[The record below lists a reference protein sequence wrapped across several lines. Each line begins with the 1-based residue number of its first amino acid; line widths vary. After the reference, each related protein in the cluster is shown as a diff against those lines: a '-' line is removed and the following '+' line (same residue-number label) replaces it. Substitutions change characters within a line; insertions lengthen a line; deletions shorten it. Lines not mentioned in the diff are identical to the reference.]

1 MDSHQIG
8 DRSTNLWT
16 QTWGRKKHGHFLWPM
31 GLRLSTCVASSEVE
45 KIQECIS
52 YSAILHYTD
61 LRKRQSFPN
70 SVRPTIFNFYY
81 LVSRSLINE
90 IPVKEATQLATT
102 CCHKWYSEKKSCKL
116 LMVTQTHMRKINGKN
131 LIFLFSESG
140 RRQSFTHNID
150 CHTLQKLW
158 NVPLPNTL
166 YACQWH
172 HSRRA
177 RDHMRR
183 LRPYSGS
190 VYQRIVVAVNMAG
203 VNENDSFRMTAL
215 HFAWITQTRK

>member
-1 MDSHQIG
+1 M
-8 DRSTNLWT
+8 TY
-16 QTWGRKKHGHFLWPM
+16 
-31 GLRLSTCVASSEVE
+31 GLTAIDQSIASSEVE
-45 KIQECIS
+45 TNSRLHIL
-52 YSAILHYTD
+52 YSAILHYMD

-70 SVRPTIFNFYY
+70 SVSQTIFNFYY
-81 LVSRSLINE
+81 LVSRSLVNE

-102 CCHKWYSEKKSCKL
+102 CCHEWYSEKKINY
-116 LMVTQTHMRKINGKN
+116 VQAVDGGTNTYAKINGKN
-131 LIFLFSESG
+131 LIFLFLESG

-172 HSRRA
+172 HSRCA
-177 RDHMRR
+177 RDHTRP

-190 VYQRIVVAVNMAG
+190 QYQRIVVAV
-203 VNENDSFRMTAL
+203 AL
-215 HFAWITQTRK
+215 VHI